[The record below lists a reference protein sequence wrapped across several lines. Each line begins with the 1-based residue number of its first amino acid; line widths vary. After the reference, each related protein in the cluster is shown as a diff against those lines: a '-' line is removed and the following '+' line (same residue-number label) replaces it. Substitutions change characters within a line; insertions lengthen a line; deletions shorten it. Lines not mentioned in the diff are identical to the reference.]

1 VPEASAAA
9 REEVVAEARSWIG
22 TPYHHAADVKGH
34 GVDCAMLLVRVYC
47 DLGLIE
53 PFDPRPYTHDWF
65 LHRNEERYLT
75 SLLKLSVEVREPNDG
90 DVVLV
95 RVGRCFAHAGI
106 VSRVEPLTIIH
117 AFANA
122 GCVVQDIIV
131 RNPELSNRMKSAK
144 FASYWG

>member
-1 VPEASAAA
+1 MPEASAAA

-90 DVVLV
+90 DVVLF

-122 GCVVQDIIV
+122 GCVVKDIIV
-131 RNPELSNRMKSAK
+131 QNPELSNRMKSAK